1 MGGSKTKS
9 AEGSKSEHAES
20 NNEASAGLEDSGL
33 EDSGL
38 AIAGLDEHQR
48 ALVRGNVGL
57 VAVHIRRNVRNV
69 NSRRVDRDY
78 EDLFQEGC
86 CGLIQAARTFDP
98 AKGIPFAAFALRR
111 IHTAV
116 SGALYESASPIRRPR
131 RRSKK
136 DANPA
141 GSETSPKVFQ
151 LENDPRDSRHQPD
164 PLGGEDTLGDRVRA
178 KIETAMSMATRSVDR
193 RRAPRGDR
201 RALMDML
208 IRDRLLIAEPTAKT
222 SLREIARQ
230 TNSSYTRVLQCERR
244 ILQAVRQMLSGDL
257 EFLRLLTMIRQDQRG
272 TETPVDDD
280 MRAELRRLAATVF
293 VGRLQ
298 SCDARRRER
307 LLWDLVAKD
316 RDKFVDLLERLFDD
330 LDDQRIS
337 AIQIEAARMD

>member
-1 MGGSKTKS
+1 MGTAKSK
-9 AEGSKSEHAES
+9 AESGSKSDIKESSCTGSATAE
-20 NNEASAGLEDSGL
+20 
-33 EDSGL
+33 
-38 AIAGLDEHQR
+38 LDDRQQ
-48 ALVRGNVGL
+48 ALVRDNVGL

-69 NSRRVDRDY
+69 HSGRADRDY

-98 AKGIPFAAFALRR
+98 TKGIPFAAFALRR

-136 DANPA
+136 NANPA
-141 GSETSPKVFQ
+141 GPEIPPKVFQ
-151 LENDPRDSRHQPD
+151 LENDPRDGRHQPD
-164 PLGGEDTLGDRVRA
+164 PLGGDDTLGDRVRA
-178 KIETAMSMATRSVDR
+178 KIETAITMATRKVDR

-244 ILQAVRQMLSGDL
+244 ILEAVRQMLSGDL
-257 EFLRLLTMIRQDQRG
+257 EFLRLLSMIRQDQRG
-272 TETPVDDD
+272 TDTPVDNE
-280 MRAELRRLAATVF
+280 MRTELRRLAATVF
-293 VGRLQ
+293 AGRIQ

-307 LLWDLVAKD
+307 LLWELVARD
-316 RDKFVDLLERLFDD
+316 RDRFVDLLERLFDD
-330 LDDQRIS
+330 LDDDRIN
-337 AIQIEAARMD
+337 ALQIEAARMD